1 MLGSG
6 ALEGELDYV
15 FLQRGDHVLFIIGP
29 SMPRIVPVQ
38 V

>member
-15 FLQRGDHVLFIIGP
+15 LLQKSDHVLFIIGP
-29 SMPRIVPVQ
+29 PMPRIVPVQ